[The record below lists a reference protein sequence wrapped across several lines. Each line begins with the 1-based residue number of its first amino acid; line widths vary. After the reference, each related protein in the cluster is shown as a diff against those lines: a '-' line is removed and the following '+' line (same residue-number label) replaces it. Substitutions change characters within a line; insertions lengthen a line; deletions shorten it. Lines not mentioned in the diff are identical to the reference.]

1 MKRYAFTMIELIF
14 VIVIMGI
21 IGKFGIEFLAQAY
34 KTFIFS
40 SINNKLQSDSGYAVE
55 YISKRLENRIKESL
69 IARKTI
75 ASLPAAPDTVPINF
89 AAGNTYNVLEWVSAD
104 VEGFRGLSDALPN
117 LPAWSGIIDLYNPAS
132 RATVLVS
139 PGTDTGDIDT
149 LIKALSYGDS
159 DISDAALYSIGAN
172 SNVMESFGWS
182 GILTQSGIMH
192 PVTSTAIS
200 NQFQSSNEEDFTNAD
215 ISEYYKLSW
224 TANAVEYQD
233 NGSGSGTLT
242 FYWDYQP
249 WNGDTLA
256 NAKHAVIMENVST
269 FQFRAIGSTIK
280 IQVCT
285 KSILVEEYSLC
296 KEKTIL

>member
-21 IGKFGIEFLAQAY
+21 MGKFGVEFLAQAY

-55 YISKRLENRIKESL
+55 YMSKRLENRIKESV
-69 IARKTI
+69 IARKTKT
-75 ASLPAAPDTVPINF
+75 SVSAAPDTVPINS
-89 AAGNTYNVLEWVSAD
+89 ASGTSYNVLEWIAAD
-104 VEGFRGLSDALPN
+104 VESFRGRSDALPN

-132 RATVLVS
+132 NAAVLFS

-149 LIKALSYGDS
+149 LIKALSYRDS
-159 DISDAALYSIGAN
+159 NISDAALYSIRAD

-182 GILTQSGIMH
+182 GTLTQNGIMH
-192 PVTSTAIS
+192 PITSTANS
-200 NQFQSSNEEDFTNAD
+200 QEFQSSNGVDFTNAD

-224 TANAVEYQD
+224 TANAIEYKD
-233 NGSGSGTLT
+233 NPSGESGTLT

-249 WNGDTLA
+249 WNGET
-256 NAKHAVIMENVST
+256 
-269 FQFRAIGSTIK
+269 
-280 IQVCT
+280 
-285 KSILVEEYSLC
+285 
-296 KEKTIL
+296 